1 MFADVVN
8 LPDPAFV
15 NAVSPLITPVTTEE
29 LLVVLTVK
37 EVRSDTVLCR
47 FTCPEPVFKVKP
59 AETTLLA
66 L

>member
-1 MFADVVN
+1 MLPETVN
-8 LPDPAFV
+8 KPDPALV
-15 NAVSPLITPVTTEE
+15 KSVLPEITPVTTEE
-29 LLVVLTVK
+29 LFVVLTVK

-59 AETTLLA
+59 AETLLLA